1 MFQTTFRPPM
11 ARFRSLCVYCGSS
24 NRVAERHKEAAARLG
39 RLLAGAGIRL
49 VYGGGRVGLMGVIA
63 DAVLAGG
70 GEVVGIIPEHLNSV
84 EVGHQQVTELLV
96 VRSMHE
102 RKALMFDMSDAFA
115 VLPGGIGT
123 LDETFEIVTWRQLR
137 LHDKPVVLV
146 DDNGYWRPFLDLID
160 HIIATGFAR
169 PDIRKLFTVVGAVED
184 VIPTVRAAPAPAEPE
199 HAERL

>member
-1 MFQTTFRPPM
+1 M
-11 ARFRSLCVYCGSS
+11 ARLRSLCVYCGSS
-24 NRVAERHKEAAARLG
+24 NRVAARHQEAAARLG
-39 RLLAGAGIRL
+39 RQLAEAGIRL

-63 DAVLAGG
+63 DAAIAAG
-70 GEVVGIIPEHLNSV
+70 GEVIGIIPEHLNSV
-84 EVGHQQVTELLV
+84 EVGHQQVSELIV

-102 RKALMFDMSDAFA
+102 RKALMFEMADAFA

-146 DDNGYWRPFLDLID
+146 DDGGYWQPFLGLID
-160 HIIATGFAR
+160 HIVATGFAR
-169 PDIRKLFTVVGAVED
+169 PQIRKLFTVVGSVDD

>member
-1 MFQTTFRPPM
+1 M
-11 ARFRSLCVYCGSS
+11 ARLKSLCVYCGSS
-24 NRVAERHKEAAARLG
+24 NRVAARHQDAAARLG
-39 RLLAGAGIRL
+39 RLLAESGVRL

-63 DAVLAGG
+63 DAAIAAG
-70 GEVVGIIPEHLNSV
+70 GEVIGIIPEHLNSV
-84 EVGHQQVTELLV
+84 EVGHQQVSELIV

-102 RKALMFDMSDAFA
+102 RKALMFEMADAFA

-146 DDNGYWRPFLDLID
+146 DDGGYWQPFLGLID

-169 PDIRKLFTVVGAVED
+169 PGIRKLFTVVGSVDD

>member
-1 MFQTTFRPPM
+1 M
-11 ARFRSLCVYCGSS
+11 ARLRSLCVYCGSS
-24 NRVAERHKEAAARLG
+24 NRVAARHQEAAARLG
-39 RLLAGAGIRL
+39 RLLAEAGVRL

-63 DAVLAGG
+63 DAAIAAG
-70 GEVVGIIPEHLNSV
+70 GEVIGIIPEHLNSV
-84 EVGHQQVTELLV
+84 EVGHQQVSELIV

-102 RKALMFDMSDAFA
+102 RKALMFEMSDAFT

-146 DDNGYWRPFLDLID
+146 DDGGYWQPFLGLID
-160 HIIATGFAR
+160 HIVATGFAR
-169 PDIRKLFTVVGAVED
+169 PEIRKLFTVVGSVDD

>member
-1 MFQTTFRPPM
+1 M
-11 ARFRSLCVYCGSS
+11 ARLKSLCVYCGSS
-24 NRVAERHKEAAARLG
+24 NRVAARHQEAAARLG
-39 RLLAGAGIRL
+39 RLLAEAGVRL

-63 DAVLAGG
+63 DAAIGAG
-70 GEVVGIIPEHLNSV
+70 GEVIGIIPEHLNSV
-84 EVGHQQVTELLV
+84 EVGHQQVSELIV

-102 RKALMFDMSDAFA
+102 RKALMFEMSDAFT

-146 DDNGYWRPFLDLID
+146 DDGGYWQPFLGLID

-169 PDIRKLFTVVGAVED
+169 PEIRKLFTVVGSVDD